1 MSKETEIKAEIAEYK
16 ELLNDSTVPQD
27 EKDFAKEE
35 IKDLEAQLAKLG
47 KKEPKKAT
55 PKKTKKSKVK
65 MLEYTVTGGGL
76 AGPHKYTA
84 SSKADAIKQA
94 QLSLKSVFGSV
105 PKSRFK
111 VKLAGDFPENKKPKK
126 EKLVST
132 YKGKKFTDLDE
143 KDCEELLA
151 DIKARRAKALDS
163 SAKSKSKP
171 VIDKVAANVATAVK
185 QAIDN
190 VPAADIDKAKIEKF
204 KKLEVAAK
212 NFMAEMKSILGE
224 DYDKESVQDEF
235 KQITDLIE
243 ALRKKYTK

>member
-1 MSKETEIKAEIAEYK
+1 MSKEAKIKAEIAEYK

-47 KKEPKKAT
+47 KKEPKKAAAKKSPKA
-55 PKKTKKSKVK
+55 PKKAKKVK
-65 MLEYTVTGGGL
+65 
-76 AGPHKYTA
+76 AA
-84 SSKADAIKQA
+84 
-94 QLSLKSVFGSV
+94 
-105 PKSRFK
+105 K
-111 VKLAGDFPENKKPKK
+111 VAKPKK

-132 YKGKKFTDLDE
+132 YKGKKFTELDE

-204 KKLEVAAK
+204 KKLEAAAK

>member
-1 MSKETEIKAEIAEYK
+1 MAKTQKEIEIETEISEYK
-16 ELLNDSTVPQD
+16 ELLKDSSVPQD

-47 KKEPKKAT
+47 KKEPKKTADKKSPKA
-55 PKKTKKSKVK
+55 PKKAKKVK
-65 MLEYTVTGGGL
+65 
-76 AGPHKYTA
+76 AA
-84 SSKADAIKQA
+84 
-94 QLSLKSVFGSV
+94 
-105 PKSRFK
+105 K
-111 VKLAGDFPENKKPKK
+111 VAKPKK
-126 EKLVST
+126 EKLVNT
-132 YKGKKFTDLDE
+132 YKGKKYTDLDE
-143 KDCEELLA
+143 KDREELIA
-151 DIKARRAKALDS
+151 DIKARREKALTS

-171 VIDKVAANVATAVK
+171 VVDKVAANVATAVK
-185 QAIDN
+185 QVIDN